1 VIGGEIE
8 VSPISEGVLHL
19 KVPRVY
25 LHSFLIP
32 GISRH
37 ADKIDLFFLEDS
49 EILSE
54 KLHLLGNS
62 FLVDQL
68 ENAPGQ
74 LEGII
79 MQTQRQK
86 VWSSKPP
93 PSWFCTS
100 NDSMFYA
107 LPLETSMQG
116 YVMQYQ
122 RPRSTPRYT
131 IEESLFKCST
141 AYLFDVEQET
151 QDTCVHLCIFSLDH
165 LMGACQLGGPTCR
178 KGLMRVSNKHKTP
191 SKPIES
197 EA

>member
-1 VIGGEIE
+1 MIGGEIE

-141 AYLFDVEQET
+141 AY
-151 QDTCVHLCIFSLDH
+151 
-165 LMGACQLGGPTCR
+165 
-178 KGLMRVSNKHKTP
+178 
-191 SKPIES
+191 
-197 EA
+197 